1 MLGKNDGE
9 QFFFFVGYPIASR
22 FINIEQTNRIVEGC
36 KLDGNR

>member
-1 MLGKNDGE
+1 MLGKNDGTII
-9 QFFFFVGYPIASR
+9 FFEGYPIASR